1 MAHKNPNRLL
11 LAALLSAVML
21 GSTSAHA
28 DRNSG
33 FYVGGGVGQSRY
45 LDLSAIC
52 QNVAPGA
59 VTTCDNK
66 GFAWKGFGG
75 YQFIRYFGVELGY
88 YDFGKGTMKT
98 TGGGNVDFKARG
110 PYAGAVVTVPVFE
123 HISLLARAGAIRWS
137 TKLNPDATAGFTG
150 QSDNGING
158 AYGLGIEYMFNEAFG
173 VRAEWERFANIGD
186 NASTGQT
193 NIDLYS
199 VSALFRF

>member
-1 MAHKNPNRLL
+1 
-11 LAALLSAVML
+11 
-21 GSTSAHA
+21 
-28 DRNSG
+28 
-33 FYVGGGVGQSRY
+33 
-45 LDLSAIC
+45 
-52 QNVAPGA
+52 
-59 VTTCDNK
+59 
-66 GFAWKGFGG
+66 
-75 YQFIRYFGVELGY
+75 
-88 YDFGKGTMKT
+88 
-98 TGGGNVDFKARG
+98 
-110 PYAGAVVTVPVFE
+110 VVTVPVFE